1 MIEDLTKQL
10 NNLSFS
16 TLFNSIV
23 DATLLVDE
31 GGQIVLANESAEQLL
46 GFGADELKGLDVE
59 ALIPK
64 MYRGHHAYLRHDFFN
79 NPVKRSMGQGRNLV
93 VLTKD
98 GSELPVD
105 ISLSPINSNEEK
117 FVLVTFHTINRLLE
131 VESSL
136 KSSEER
142 LRLAKASA
150 GLGVFD
156 IDLVLDSA
164 QCDTLVYKLFGFQRN
179 IRIGYQHFVDA
190 IDVVDQAKWQA
201 MFEKATT
208 SSNDGNY
215 QIEFRINDKQNQAK
229 HWLYIAGRVF
239 FKKDQAVRMLGV
251 VQDTTKQKQLQQK
264 LNEQRIE
271 LETLFK
277 TQIAIQ
283 TASAIAHEI
292 NQPLAAISAYSEV
305 ALFAL
310 KSEAPDIDRLNR
322 SLLGCVSQ
330 ANRAGKSLHELME
343 FLQKGKVELEPTD
356 LNEVVLEALDIT
368 QHNGYGGFKSLLDL
382 EPDLPKVLANHTQLQ
397 KVLVNLLRN
406 GVEASQ
412 NIGVPIAEIQ
422 VLVRT
427 HAELKMAEVIIQ
439 DNGPGLTDEVKE
451 RIFEPFF
458 TTKEHGVGMGLA
470 ISRSLIEA
478 CGGQLWFD
486 INHRDGAAVHLT
498 LPFVINET
506 MSNL

>member
-1 MIEDLTKQL
+1 LTKSL
-10 NNLSFS
+10 KNLSFCK
-16 TLFNSIV
+16 LFDSIA

-31 GGQIVLANESAEQLL
+31 QGQIALANESAEQLL
-46 GFGADELKGLDVE
+46 GYTASELGELSVE

-64 MYRGHHAYLRHDFFN
+64 VYREHHVFLRGDFSK
-79 NPVKRSMGQGRNLV
+79 NPVKRSMGKGRNLML
-93 VLTKD
+93 LTKN

-105 ISLSPINSNEEK
+105 ITLSPLEGSHSEK
-117 FVLVTFHTINRLLE
+117 YVLVTIHTINRLLE

-136 KSSEER
+136 KVSEER

-156 IDLVLDSA
+156 IDLLSDYV
-164 QCDTLVYKLFGFQRN
+164 QCDTLVYKLFGFHRN
-179 IRIGYQHFVDA
+179 KPIGYHHFVEA
-190 IDVVDQAKWQA
+190 INVLDQAKWQD
-201 MFEKATT
+201 MFEDATT
-208 SSNDGNY
+208 SLNDGDY
-215 QIEFRINDKQNQAK
+215 QIEFRINNQQDQTT
-229 HWLYIAGRVF
+229 HWLYVAGRVF
-239 FKKDQAVRMLGV
+239 SDKGQAVRMLGV
-251 VQDTTKQKQLQQK
+251 VQDVTRQKRLQQK
-264 LNEQRIE
+264 MNEQRID
-271 LETLFK
+271 LETLSK

-305 ALFAL
+305 ALYAL
-310 KSEAPDIDRLNR
+310 KADKPDLERLNR
-322 SLLGCVSQ
+322 SLLGCVTQ
-330 ANRAGKSLHELME
+330 AHRAGKSLHELME
-343 FLQKGKVELEPTD
+343 FLQKGKIELSVIN

-368 QHNGYGGFKSLLDL
+368 QHNGYGGFNSTLDL
-382 EPDLPKVLANHTQLQ
+382 EPELPRVLANRTQLQ

-406 GVEASQ
+406 GVEAAH
-412 NIGVPIAEIQ
+412 NMGIPIAEIQ

-439 DNGPGLTDEVKE
+439 DNGPGLTDEVKQ

-478 CGGQLWFD
+478 NGGQLWFD
-486 INHRDGAAVHLT
+486 VNNREGAAVHLT
-498 LPFVINET
+498 LPFANNEIT
-506 MSNL
+506 NY